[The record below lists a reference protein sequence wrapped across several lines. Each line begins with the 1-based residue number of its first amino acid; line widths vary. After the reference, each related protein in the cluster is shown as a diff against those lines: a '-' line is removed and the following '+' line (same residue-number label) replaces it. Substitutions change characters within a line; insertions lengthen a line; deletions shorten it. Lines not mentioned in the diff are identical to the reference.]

1 MSPAQTLDHY
11 AEMLR
16 LTEQQAELAD
26 RGELEALAPLGRR
39 FEELTATLPERAP
52 AGAAALLARA
62 ALISQRTETRIA
74 EMQQT
79 LMHDVAIAA
88 KASRAARG
96 YALASRRKA
105 HIDHCV

>member
-1 MSPAQTLDHY
+1 MTPTQTLDHY
-11 AEMLR
+11 AEVLR
-16 LTEQQAELAD
+16 LAEQQAELAD

-39 FEELTATLPERAP
+39 FEELTAALPERAP
-52 AGAAALLARA
+52 AGAAALLTRA

-74 EMQQT
+74 ELQQA

-96 YALASRRKA
+96 YALASRRNR
-105 HIDHCV
+105 HIDHCA

>member
-1 MSPAQTLDHY
+1 MTPAQTLDHY
-11 AEMLR
+11 AEVLR
-16 LTEQQAELAD
+16 LAEQQAELAD
-26 RGELEALAPLGRR
+26 RGELEALEPLGRR

-74 EMQQT
+74 ELQQA

-96 YALASRRKA
+96 YALAARRNR
-105 HIDHCV
+105 HIDHCA